1 MYENIRKP
9 GLLKNI
15 PLLIIRALPSLY
27 YFGKFGSKYNNAGCE
42 QLFLE
47 NLDYLKHALKLMY
60 SQMNTN
66 SLDQT
71 IKILDHMDTSPIQD
85 ILPTI
90 ERLTTDLSDHCNAN
104 IQECRNFYKE
114 NKQKLIDLYRENVTP
129 LHVLVT
135 DMQTDQ
141 RLPHLLCDV
150 CYYDVQHARI
160 KSDDFSTKLGAN
172 DFVILTNLNTSDI
185 HSQIEQID
193 SFQKPAMVVT
203 GIDDSTSANKTAIRH
218 AMQLIRRGF
227 PVIFKIFTPIRLF
240 TSVEKTFFKYY
251 ARPLVV

>member
-27 YFGKFGSKYNNAGCE
+27 YYGKFGNKCNNSGCE
-42 QLFLE
+42 QLYLQ
-47 NLDYLKHALKLMY
+47 NLNYLKYALKLMNN
-60 SQMNTN
+60 QMSVN

-71 IKILDHMDTSPIQD
+71 IKILDHLDTNQNQE
-85 ILPTI
+85 ILSVI
-90 ERLTTDLSDHCNAN
+90 EHLTTNLSDYCNVN

-114 NKQKLIDLYRENVTP
+114 NKQKLIDLYRDTVSP

-135 DMQTDQ
+135 DTQTDQ

-160 KSDDFSTKLGAN
+160 NSDDFSTMLGTN
-172 DFVILTNLNTSDI
+172 DFIILTNLNSSDI
-185 HSQIEQID
+185 HSQIEQIN

-203 GIDDSTSANKTAIRH
+203 EIDDSTLQNKIAIRH
-218 AMQLIRRGF
+218 AMQLIRRGL

-240 TSVEKTFFKYY
+240 TSVEKTFFKYH
-251 ARPLVV
+251 ARPLLV